1 MKGNDVMQLKING
14 FLSIILVWA
23 ISAATVVLAQ
33 SDTPDENTNNLP
45 GMVYWNNIDKPAITT
60 ESGLQ
65 YKVQIEGRG
74 RKPKPSA
81 TVSVHYRGILL
92 DGREFDNSYLGDE
105 PVRLNLKRVIDGWGE
120 GLQLMSPGS
129 MYVFLIPPEL
139 AYGEKGSGEI
149 PPDSTLIFE
158 IELFKSK

>member
-1 MKGNDVMQLKING
+1 MQIKFNR
-14 FLSIILVWA
+14 FLSVILVLG
-23 ISAATVVLAQ
+23 ISGSSVVMAQDEVTGEAA
-33 SDTPDENTNNLP
+33 SNLP
-45 GMVYWNNIDKPAITT
+45 GLVYWNNIDKPAITT

-65 YKVQIEGRG
+65 YKVQIVGRG

-129 MYVFLIPPEL
+129 IYVFLIPPEL
-139 AYGEKGSGEI
+139 AYGEKGSRGI
-149 PPDSTLIFE
+149 PPEATLIFE

>member
-1 MKGNDVMQLKING
+1 MQLKING

-33 SDTPDENTNNLP
+33 SDTPDEDTNNLP
-45 GMVYWNNIDKPAITT
+45 GMIYWNNMDKPAITT

-65 YKVQIEGRG
+65 YRVLIEGRG

-92 DGREFDNSYLGDE
+92 DGTEFDNSYLGDE

-129 MYVFLIPPEL
+129 IYVFLIPPEL
-139 AYGEKGSGEI
+139 AYGEKGSRGI
-149 PPDSTLIFE
+149 PPESTLIFE